1 MAGDNGRYAARMN
14 RRLTQCAQMRKT
26 MRKHSCQTLY
36 LKEKYSKITPDK
48 LEMAAKNQG
57 KEKKMTVTDV
67 SGVGKAARVFN

>member
-48 LEMAAKNQG
+48 LEMAAKNRKG
-57 KEKKMTVTDV
+57 EKNDSHRCIRSWK
-67 SGVGKAARVFN
+67 SSRVFN